1 LLFFLS
7 FLLGICF
14 SARFAQFL
22 RRAADRN
29 PSFLAQLLSFPQLD
43 TSSESIRARLDTEI
57 LSGPKQ
63 EISSPIWLQ
72 SATPFVVLYDASGH
86 ALTGNATYHGTLPQP
101 PHGIFNTIHQR
112 SEFKVTW
119 QPQLGIRVALTG
131 RPMPNGRFVVTGQS
145 LAPSEARTARL
156 NRLLLWMELFA
167 TLACP
172 ALVLLTPTRK
182 PAAQIPPS
190 ASPAAQNP
198 SDR

>member
-1 LLFFLS
+1 
-7 FLLGICF
+7 
-14 SARFAQFL
+14 
-22 RRAADRN
+22 
-29 PSFLAQLLSFPQLD
+29 
-43 TSSESIRARLDTEI
+43 
-57 LSGPKQ
+57 
-63 EISSPIWLQ
+63 
-72 SATPFVVLYDASGH
+72 
-86 ALTGNATYHGTLPQP
+86 
-101 PHGIFNTIHQR
+101 
-112 SEFKVTW
+112 
-119 QPQLGIRVALTG
+119 
-131 RPMPNGRFVVTGQS
+131 MPNGRFVVTGQS